1 MFCKSQHV
9 ILRQSTIQPV
19 YKQPKTE
26 LDAYLESGCTGPVD
40 LDVIEDNP
48 DLLNFRELLQTD
60 PAFHSFLDQTY
71 LACKVNIDLMGVEV
85 RELLAKI
92 RQVRKIK
99 AALRAS
105 DSRRPCK
112 SARVSSSV
120 SHTNT
125 NYQVTALGSNS
136 MTISKVSAISVA
148 SVKDTS
154 G

>member
-9 ILRQSTIQPV
+9 ILKQSTTQPV
-19 YKQPKTE
+19 CKQPKTE

-92 RQVRKIK
+92 RQVKKIK
-99 AALRAS
+99 ATLQAS
-105 DSRRPCK
+105 DSRMPCK
-112 SARVSSSV
+112 SATVSSSV

-125 NYQVTALGSNS
+125 NYQVTVLGSNS

>member
-1 MFCKSQHV
+1 MFCKSQHH
-9 ILRQSTIQPV
+9 ILKQSTTQPV

-125 NYQVTALGSNS
+125 NYQVTVLGSNS

>member
-9 ILRQSTIQPV
+9 ILKQSTTQPV

-26 LDAYLESGCTGPVD
+26 LDAYLESGCTCPVD

>member
-9 ILRQSTIQPV
+9 ILKQSTTQPV

-112 SARVSSSV
+112 SATVSSSV

-125 NYQVTALGSNS
+125 NYQVTAFGSNS

>member
-9 ILRQSTIQPV
+9 ILKQSTTQPV

>member
-1 MFCKSQHV
+1 MLCKSRHV
-9 ILRQSTIQPV
+9 ILEQRTAQPV

-92 RQVRKIK
+92 RQVKKIK
-99 AALRAS
+99 ATLQAS
-105 DSRRPCK
+105 DSRMPCK
-112 SARVSSSV
+112 SATVSSSV

-125 NYQVTALGSNS
+125 NYQVTVLGSNS
-136 MTISKVSAISVA
+136 MTISKVSSISVA

>member
-9 ILRQSTIQPV
+9 ILKQSTTQPV

-112 SARVSSSV
+112 SATVSSSV

>member
-9 ILRQSTIQPV
+9 ILKQSTTQPV

-71 LACKVNIDLMGVEV
+71 LACKVNIDLMRVEV

-92 RQVRKIK
+92 RQVKKIK
-99 AALRAS
+99 ATLQAS
-105 DSRRPCK
+105 DSRMPCK
-112 SARVSSSV
+112 SATVSSSV

-125 NYQVTALGSNS
+125 NYQVTVLGSNS